1 MSTEQTVKQT
11 DWEDNQEDEEVHEDE
26 EETEEVHEDE
36 NEDEEEEVHEDEN
49 EDEEED
55 VHEDE
60 VEGTEI
66 FLVQI
71 EGLDHEVMF
80 YAKTFD
86 TAYEQAVKYLNN
98 LSMVIPE
105 RVYYLDK
112 RDTEIDLVSVSRLWF
127 MSVERTEATA
137 TIREVRQSR

>member
-26 EETEEVHEDE
+26 NEDEDE
-36 NEDEEEEVHEDEN
+36 N
-49 EDEEED
+49 
-55 VHEDE
+55 
-60 VEGTEI
+60 
-66 FLVQI
+66 
-71 EGLDHEVMF
+71 DHEVMF

-98 LSMVIPE
+98 LSMVVPE

-137 TIREVRQSR
+137 TIREVRQSK